1 MHEIILA
8 SNNQYKIL
16 EIQNLL
22 SEINIKITPQS
33 ALGIGEAEEPFDT
46 FVENAIAKAR
56 FAAQHTNL
64 PVIADDSGICVNAL
78 KFEPGVKSARFAHA
92 LATDQ
97 ENIEKLL
104 TKIGNIENKNAH
116 YYCSIVF
123 ITSFADPQPIICEG
137 VWKGRIINSPR
148 GKNGFGYD
156 PIFEDFKTGKTAA
169 ELDPQM
175 KNKLSHRNQALQQLK
190 QKLTIKYD

>member
-1 MHEIILA
+1 MCI
-8 SNNQYKIL
+8 
-16 EIQNLL
+16 
-22 SEINIKITPQS
+22 
-33 ALGIGEAEEPFDT
+33 
-46 FVENAIAKAR
+46 R
-56 FAAQHTNL
+56 
-64 PVIADDSGICVNAL
+64 DS
-78 KFEPGVKSARFAHA
+78 
-92 LATDQ
+92 
-97 ENIEKLL
+97 
-104 TKIGNIENKNAH
+104 

-137 VWKGRIINSPR
+137 VWRGRIINSPR